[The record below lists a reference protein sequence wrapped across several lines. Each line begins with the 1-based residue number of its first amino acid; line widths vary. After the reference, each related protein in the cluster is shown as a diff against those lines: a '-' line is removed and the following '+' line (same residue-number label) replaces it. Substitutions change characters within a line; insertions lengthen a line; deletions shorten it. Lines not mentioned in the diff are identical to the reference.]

1 MHCERQEWEQ
11 GDLFRR
17 KDMLVQM
24 HLAWLWLV
32 GYDADRSGRIQHVFG
47 DGVDTRRGSEVKESD
62 ETRRPCRFK
71 VKYLVD
77 FFLMWKSLFWQISI
91 VFLKIDLKVKLK
103 KKKKHQVKVPFPEM
117 MKTGKTDVGKEAK
130 RWTSLVAH
138 TGSIPD
144 PGRSCMLWSTD
155 TEPALQSLGT
165 TTPDACMQRERPPRW
180 EVSAPQLE
188 NSHSHHS

>member
-32 GYDADRSGRIQHVFG
+32 GYDADRSGRIQHVFV

-77 FFLMWKSLFWQISI
+77 FFFNVKIFILTNKYSI
-91 VFLKIDLKVKLK
+91 FKNWPEIK
-103 KKKKHQVKVPFPEM
+103 KKEKASGKSTFSWDDENGENRRGKRSQEMDFPGSSHGLSPWSGKVLHAVEHRYRTCTSEP
-117 MKTGKTDVGKEAK
+117 GNHHSWRLHAAREAAA
-130 RWTSLVAH
+130 V
-138 TGSIPD
+138 
-144 PGRSCMLWSTD
+144 RSQC
-155 TEPALQSLGT
+155 T
-165 TTPDACMQRERPPRW
+165 TTGE
-180 EVSAPQLE
+180 
-188 NSHSHHS
+188 